1 MHIKYYSVFLT
12 ILCGLLTPG
21 IDRGIKASE
30 ETQAMRA
37 DKSAGNR
44 AADLRKKISHVNT
57 HMRDYKY
64 HLLIFLI
71 IGALLSSS
79 FFFRKKRT

>member
-30 ETQAMRA
+30 ETQAM
-37 DKSAGNR
+37 R

-79 FFFRKKRT
+79 FFFRRKRT